1 MFPLFE
7 SICVINGKIL
17 NQKWHQIRYQKAY
30 KKYFGKVSQFNLLD
44 QVYIPKEFKKGRV
57 KLKVLYGEKE
67 REIHFEQYTFKIIN
81 TIRLVHTI
89 NLEYSLK
96 LRQRGKLNELFAKK
110 GNCDD
115 VIIVRNG
122 LITDSSY
129 ANLIF
134 FDGSEWIT
142 PKVPLLEGTCRAR
155 LLASGKIKT
164 GNIGIKELSAFK
176 GFKLINA
183 MRGMNQ
189 KLIPIEGIVI

>member
-1 MFPLFE
+1 MQLQNW
-7 SICVINGKIL
+7 SNKS
-17 NQKWHQIRYQKAY
+17 H
-30 KKYFGKVSQFNLLD
+30 
-44 QVYIPKEFKKGRV
+44 
-57 KLKVLYGEKE
+57 
-67 REIHFEQYTFKIIN
+67 
-81 TIRLVHTI
+81 
-89 NLEYSLK
+89 
-96 LRQRGKLNELFAKK
+96 NELFAKK
-110 GNCDD
+110 GSCDD

-134 FDGSEWIT
+134 FDGREWIT